1 MNLLKAR
8 SSADF
13 LFLHKFY
20 SMRFIIK
27 LLITA
32 ALVMGLAQILPGIG
46 ITNYVSAILVALTLS
61 ILNFIVKP
69 ILVILTLPITIVT
82 LGIFLLFIN
91 VIIIYL
97 ADWFVDDFTVT
108 SVFWAFIFSLLLA
121 AARSFLFKLLD
132 KEDN

>member
-1 MNLLKAR
+1 MK
-8 SSADF
+8 
-13 LFLHKFY
+13 
-20 SMRFIIK
+20 FIIK

-32 ALVMGLAQILPGIG
+32 ALVMGLAEILPGIG

-82 LGIFLLFIN
+82 LGVFLLFIN

-97 ADWFVDDFTVT
+97 ADWFVDGFTVT
-108 SVFWAFIFSLLLA
+108 SVFWAIIFSLLLA

>member
-1 MNLLKAR
+1 
-8 SSADF
+8 
-13 LFLHKFY
+13 
-20 SMRFIIK
+20 MRFIIK

-32 ALVMGLAQILPGIG
+32 ALVMGLAEILPGIG

-97 ADWFVDDFTVT
+97 ADWFVGGFTVT

>member
-1 MNLLKAR
+1 
-8 SSADF
+8 
-13 LFLHKFY
+13 
-20 SMRFIIK
+20 MRFIIK

-32 ALVMGLAQILPGIG
+32 ALVMGLAEILPGIG

-97 ADWFVDDFTVT
+97 ADWFVSGFTVT
-108 SVFWAFIFSLLLA
+108 SLFWAFIFSLLLA

>member
-1 MNLLKAR
+1 
-8 SSADF
+8 
-13 LFLHKFY
+13 
-20 SMRFIIK
+20 MRFIIK

>member
-1 MNLLKAR
+1 MK
-8 SSADF
+8 
-13 LFLHKFY
+13 
-20 SMRFIIK
+20 FIIK

-32 ALVMGLAQILPGIG
+32 ALVMGLAELLPSIS

-97 ADWFVDDFTVT
+97 ADWFVGGFTVT

-121 AARSFLFKLLD
+121 AARSYLFKLLD

>member
-1 MNLLKAR
+1 
-8 SSADF
+8 
-13 LFLHKFY
+13 
-20 SMRFIIK
+20 MRFIIK

-32 ALVMGLAQILPGIG
+32 ALVMGLAELLPGIG

-97 ADWFVDDFTVT
+97 ADWFVGGFTVT

>member
-1 MNLLKAR
+1 
-8 SSADF
+8 
-13 LFLHKFY
+13 
-20 SMRFIIK
+20 MRFIIK

-32 ALVMGLAQILPGIG
+32 ALVMGLAEILPGIG

-97 ADWFVDDFTVT
+97 ADWFVSGFTVT